1 MKQSLI
7 SVIVPVYNVKE
18 YLNTCV
24 ESILNQTYENLEVIL
39 VDDGSTDGSGEV
51 CDSYAKTDT
60 RVQVLHTKNGGPA
73 AARNRG
79 IEVSKGEYLTFIDSD
94 DSMEPELIETLY
106 LAQKKSGA
114 NLVSCRWRNVYEDG
128 RIERSSGQINGSVT
142 VGKEEALRRMLY
154 QIDTD
159 VCVWAKLYQRDLFKR
174 LRFEEGKI
182 YEDFAIMF
190 PILEQTKKVTFL
202 GYDGYCYL
210 QRSAGTMRQSFHRKK
225 MALIDYAEVMYR
237 HISTVY
243 PKLAEAAAYR
253 AVRADFNIYL
263 QIPRTAEYKEERK
276 RVENCIKKYRKTVL
290 RDQYAGFGTKAPL
303 LCTLISF
310 GLVYRLKDMKKLGKR
325 QGQI

>member
-1 MKQSLI
+1 MSQSLI

-24 ESILNQTYENLEVIL
+24 ESILNQTHENLEVIL
-39 VDDGSTDGSGEV
+39 VDDGSTDGSGEI

-60 RVQVLHTKNGGPA
+60 RVQVLHTKNGGQA

-114 NLVSCRWRNVYEDG
+114 NLVSCRWRNVY
-128 RIERSSGQINGSVT
+128 
-142 VGKEEALRRMLY
+142 

-159 VCVWAKLYQRDLFKR
+159 VCVWAKLYQRDLFKS

-190 PILEQTKKVTFL
+190 PILEQTQKVTFL

-303 LCTLISF
+303 LCTWISF

>member
-24 ESILNQTYENLEVIL
+24 ESILNQSYENLEIIL
-39 VDDGSTDGSGEV
+39 VDDGSTDGSGEI
-51 CDSYAKTDT
+51 CDSYAKTDA
-60 RVQVLHTKNGGPA
+60 RVQVLHTKNGGQA

-79 IEVSKGEYLTFIDSD
+79 IDVCKGEYVTFVDSD
-94 DSMEPELIETLY
+94 DDIESDLIQTLY
-106 LAQKKSGA
+106 LAQVQSQA
-114 NLVSCRWRNVYEDG
+114 ELVSCRWKNVYEDG
-128 RIERSSGQINGSVT
+128 SIERSSGKTQGSMT
-142 VGKEEALRRMLY
+142 VNREEALKRMLY
-154 QIDTD
+154 QMDTD
-159 VCVWAKLYQRDLFKR
+159 VCVWAKLYKRELFQE
-174 LRFEEGKI
+174 LRFTEGKI

-190 PILEQTKKVTFL
+190 PLLEQTKQVTFL
-202 GYDGYCYL
+202 GYDGYRYL

-225 MALIDYAEVMYR
+225 MALIDYAEEMYQ

-243 PKLAEAAAYR
+243 PKLREAAAYR

-276 RVENCIKKYRKTVL
+276 KAENCIRKYRKTVL
-290 RDQYAGFGTKAPL
+290 KDKNAGFGTKAPL
-303 LCTLISF
+303 LCTYLSF

>member
-1 MKQSLI
+1 M
-7 SVIVPVYNVKE
+7 
-18 YLNTCV
+18 
-24 ESILNQTYENLEVIL
+24 
-39 VDDGSTDGSGEV
+39 
-51 CDSYAKTDT
+51 
-60 RVQVLHTKNGGPA
+60 
-73 AARNRG
+73 
-79 IEVSKGEYLTFIDSD
+79 
-94 DSMEPELIETLY
+94 IETLY

-128 RIERSSGQINGSVT
+128 RIERSSGQTSGSVN

-159 VCVWAKLYQRDLFKR
+159 VCVWAKLYQRDLFKS

-190 PILEQTKKVTFL
+190 PILEQTQKVTFL

-303 LCTLISF
+303 LCTWISF